1 MSYTFATPLDNSMI
15 KRQTLTGSVFSYDEF
30 RRLLMTKY
38 KKAKIDLIE
47 WVMLRFSAVTLLLGC
62 LRSEQFNRFREGGL
76 RAIEWQK
83 NNRDHQGKHRPVAA
97 NVALPSCV
105 FGRNSLVVQ
114 SVKTISDSPLL
125 R

>member
-1 MSYTFATPLDNSMI
+1 MIQSQPLV
-15 KRQTLTGSVFSYDEF
+15 GSVFSYDEF

-47 WVMLRFSAVTLLLGC
+47 WIMLRFSAVTLLLGC

-83 NNRDHQGKHRPVAA
+83 DNRDHQGTHRPVAA
-97 NVALPSCV
+97 NVALPSRV
-105 FGRNSLVVQ
+105 FGRDSLVVQ
-114 SVKTISDSPLL
+114 SVKTTPDSSLL